1 MYYASLKKISIN
13 IHYAVFKE
21 CAKLGAVVSQDLSY
35 SVNTLPQKVRSQKEQ
50 KLVKVLFEDIEA

>member
-1 MYYASLKKISIN
+1 MRQGTNLPYLIHDSSIP
-13 IHYAVFKE
+13 
-21 CAKLGAVVSQDLSY
+21 LGAVVSQNLSY